1 MRHKFLFS
9 AMISAA
15 VMFWASGL
23 VWAASAN
30 PPCPQ
35 IGFADGCDVQ
45 ITLNMNGTANVTTTG
60 QAAYDGSEDQL
71 VGVTNNSGNTIA
83 SITLSGSD
91 IFGFDGD
98 GAGEPGNACL
108 VTTPSTFGCLTGGP
122 FGSTGYEGP
131 NTSFS
136 ITDVNDGSVN
146 FTGGLANGA
155 TAWFSLEE
163 APSTSGFTVTGTT
176 TGTGTPEPASIVLF
190 GTGLLGFAELVR
202 RRNARRAA

>member
-9 AMISAA
+9 AALSAA
-15 VMFWASGL
+15 LML
-23 VWAASAN
+23 WAAGLASAVSAN

-35 IGFADGCDVQ
+35 IGFANGCDAQ
-45 ITLNMNGTANVTTTG
+45 ITLNSGGTATVTLTG
-60 QAAYDGSEDQL
+60 QPAYDGSEDQL

-83 SITLSGSD
+83 NITLSGSD

-98 GAGEPGNACL
+98 GAGEPG
-108 VTTPSTFGCLTGGP
+108 TGCLISSGNPFPCFSGGP
-122 FGSTGYEGP
+122 FGPSGYEGP

-136 ITDVNDGSVN
+136 VTDSNSGSVN
-146 FTGGLANGA
+146 FIGGLPNGG

-176 TGTGTPEPASIVLF
+176 TGTGTPEPASILLF
-190 GTGLLGFAELVR
+190 GTGLLGFAFLMR
-202 RRNARRAA
+202 RRGLRASR